1 MSTTVV
7 SSPFTLGWARNRNSY
22 KLHCDFL
29 DSAGSRHYVNCTRSA
44 SIPAAGN
51 HIVVVIDGVEY
62 VFTIVASS
70 TGNAYEIAGNSELFS
85 KIRGCW
91 YVGQVYDLGNV
102 NDATHMSL
110 VAKDVGY
117 HKFEIFCTDAN
128 GNRTGYEST
137 MLTWTLSGVGV
148 DRQEKANY
156 AIAVE
161 LEVVANNNN
170 QLKTHN
176 VKGLVFQPDG
186 AGDIE
191 IPLDLLPGFIP
202 QPDIPTTSATA
213 SAWALLT
220 NMLLKYRVGYGE
232 IWGDGT
238 PLVQNWTTTAY
249 KYALCGEEADRF
261 ARLNLPDWV
270 CGETQFSETNNVFRI
285 LGEDNGITVRVCR
298 SQAEYLYGMWFDTT
312 VSLNSTKN
320 VVLSVSVDGGTAT
333 TATKQVKNGQI
344 YRIPVGLA
352 ALGITT
358 AKYYTVSLTLGGHTW
373 SRIFIVQPDYYE
385 PTELL
390 LQSKY
395 GLLRSFVVPQ
405 VRRDITT
412 EAEELLVD
420 HRRYLNIT
428 ESGEAY
434 TAITAQ
440 MTRTEARRLAQC
452 IGQQYHY
459 VKCGTAWL
467 RITIEAGSLTVLDEA
482 EDMVT
487 LEFSY
492 RFVENQTEDV
502 TDGSLERSIAATRV
516 DFDDNIVAF
525 SEATIPNNNEIL

>member
-29 DSAGSRHYVNCTRSA
+29 DSAGSRHYVYCTRSA

-91 YVGQVYDLGNV
+91 YVGQVFNLGSV

-110 VAKDVGY
+110 VAKEVGY

-137 MLTWTLSGVGV
+137 MLTWTLNGGGV
-148 DRQEKANY
+148 DRQEKENY

-213 SAWALLT
+213 SAWVLLT
-220 NMLLKYRVGYGE
+220 NMLLIGYAARHSS
-232 IWGDGT
+232 
-238 PLVQNWTTTAY
+238 PRQTTSSAS
-249 KYALCGEEADRF
+249 
-261 ARLNLPDWV
+261 
-270 CGETQFSETNNVFRI
+270 SERI
-285 LGEDNGITVRVCR
+285 
-298 SQAEYLYGMWFDTT
+298 
-312 VSLNSTKN
+312 
-320 VVLSVSVDGGTAT
+320 
-333 TATKQVKNGQI
+333 
-344 YRIPVGLA
+344 A
-352 ALGITT
+352 ASPS
-358 AKYYTVSLTLGGHTW
+358 ASAA
-373 SRIFIVQPDYYE
+373 
-385 PTELL
+385 
-390 LQSKY
+390 
-395 GLLRSFVVPQ
+395 
-405 VRRDITT
+405 VRR
-412 EAEELLVD
+412 
-420 HRRYLNIT
+420 NI
-428 ESGEAY
+428 SMG
-434 TAITAQ
+434 
-440 MTRTEARRLAQC
+440 
-452 IGQQYHY
+452 
-459 VKCGTAWL
+459 CGL
-467 RITIEAGSLTVLDEA
+467 
-482 EDMVT
+482 
-487 LEFSY
+487 
-492 RFVENQTEDV
+492 
-502 TDGSLERSIAATRV
+502 
-516 DFDDNIVAF
+516 
-525 SEATIPNNNEIL
+525 IPR